1 MATVFITFSDPDSE
15 NPKEEEEEKEEE
27 IAKVPQIIFHEGLL
41 GFTVLVGLPLPRAGS
56 ESYHKNRYSSY

>member
-56 ESYHKNRYSSY
+56 E